1 MRMDQHKWNELA
13 DGFDEGVFNI
23 ARTDLTG
30 MVARYVKS
38 VPASPGSS
46 VLVDL
51 GCGTGSFIRKFGHRF
66 HEIVGVEFAA
76 RIIARA
82 KRSLG
87 TSGKIDW
94 LTMDIGQAAKVIG
107 PRADLTTC
115 LNVVTSPSAAQR
127 RRLWTSIART
137 LKPRGY
143 ALIVVPSFESE
154 MMVHELGGT
163 AKPSKTGIVRI
174 DDDASQKFYR
184 RDELIADLARH
195 GLKTRKIGRVFYP
208 WAEEGMRKPRG
219 SGRSYPWGWICLAQR
234 AA

>member
-1 MRMDQHKWNELA
+1 MDRRKWNRLSG
-13 DGFDEGVFNI
+13 DFDDRVFNI

-30 MVARYVKS
+30 VVDRYVKS
-38 VPASPGSS
+38 VPVSRNSS

-51 GCGTGSFIRKFGHRF
+51 GCGTGSFIKKFGHRF
-66 HEIVGVEFAA
+66 HEIVGVEFAS

-82 KRSLG
+82 KKSLG
-87 TSGKIDW
+87 KPSNVDW
-94 LTMDIGQAAKVIG
+94 LTMDLGKAAEIIG

-115 LNVVTSPSAAQR
+115 LNVVTSPSSAQR
-127 RRLWTSIART
+127 KRMWASIART
-137 LKPRGY
+137 TKPRGY

-184 RDELIADLARH
+184 RDELIADLGRH
-195 GLKTRKIGRVFYP
+195 GLKSVRIGRVFYP
-208 WAEEGMRKPRG
+208 WAEEGLRKPRA
-219 SGRSYPWGWICLAQR
+219 SGNRNPWGWICLAR
-234 AA
+234 RVGA